1 MDPPKVQTGVSVMGI
16 KKLLGTTGGLLDNP
30 FFRFLSEDILGTDN
44 SDPAQLFGTAAFVS
58 SHQIVQ
64 VPDDSAAAV
73 DATCSGVRT
82 ESLSLQAQ
90 DLQAWAQPA
99 VTLIRIDQVRSDP
112 LFAGVDGHGQTI
124 VIIDS

>member
-1 MDPPKVQTGVSVMGI
+1 MGI
-16 KKLLGTTGGLLDNP
+16 NKLFSTTAGLLDNP
-30 FFRFLSEDILGTDN
+30 FFPFLSEDTLGTDS
-44 SDPAQLFGTAAFVS
+44 SDPAQPFGTAAFVS

-90 DLQAWAQPA
+90 DLQAWAQACRSSTPTWCA
-99 VTLIRIDQVRSDP
+99 MDGVIREYHSRIR
-112 LFAGVDGHGQTI
+112 
-124 VIIDS
+124 